1 MRWRTASRLRRTRAS
16 SGIAA
21 RLALARLLVDQ
32 GRGAQATQLLRD
44 GVPASSQP
52 GPLHFALGLIAGKAV
67 RWAEAAVEL
76 ERAASLMPDDAR
88 VRRNLDAVR
97 QRMAR

>member
-1 MRWRTASRLRRTRAS
+1 MSPPGNCRWR
-16 SGIAA
+16 AA
-21 RLALARLLVDQ
+21 RE
-32 GRGAQATQLLRD
+32 
-44 GVPASSQP
+44 S
-52 GPLHFALGLIAGKAV
+52 ALGHLGQVLGCHELLAYPNEAGFSKRDEIMALLAG
-67 RWAEAAVEL
+67 RWAEATAEL